1 MNDKKITLTLI
12 GIIGV
17 KKSGKDTVGNY
28 LVENFEFTRYAFG
41 DPVKDICK
49 TLFDLSDEQLN
60 NHIFKEKKDERW
72 GISPREMFQR
82 IGTEFGQFELF
93 KLFPELK
100 KRIKYREIWVKLFE
114 EWIQKNK
121 EKKVVIT
128 DVRFKHEAK
137 KIKDLGGINIKIN
150 RDIDKKDDHIS
161 EMELNQIPKDLID
174 FEIDNNY
181 KLVDLYSQIDSIIYV
196 PF

>member
-1 MNDKKITLTLI
+1 MNDKNLNLI
-12 GIIGV
+12 GLIGV

-41 DPVKDICK
+41 DPVKEICK

-60 NHIFKEKKDERW
+60 DHKFKEKKDERW
-72 GISPREMFQR
+72 GVSPREMFQR

-100 KRIKYREIWVKLFE
+100 KKIKYRELWVKLFE
-114 EWIQKNK
+114 EWIQKNND
-121 EKKVVIT
+121 KKVVIT

-161 EMELNQIPKDLID
+161 EMELNQIPTDLID

-181 KLVDLYSQIDSIIYV
+181 KLVDLYSQIDTIIYV